1 MKPHLEARSAVVIRR
16 MWKRPGKSMR
26 KLMRRRMVPTK
37 TFVGPQIL
45 QNVLLDVIYAGKLLK
60 RPYLRH

>member
-1 MKPHLEARSAVVIRR
+1 
-16 MWKRPGKSMR
+16 
-26 KLMRRRMVPTK
+26 MVPTK

-60 RPYLRH
+60 HPYLRH